1 MANDGRRGRGRS
13 VNFEYLKWDESLA
26 AALQSFSNLMNLFN
40 FLLLQAS
47 GDVDK
52 VLEWMK
58 YLQRRG
64 FIDERFD
71 LEKFREQLEHQ
82 AIIQPDGEGY
92 SLTARG
98 EQQIRKESLKLIFNN
113 LKRGGFGQHRTPHT
127 GDGGERLP
135 ENRPYQF
142 GDPITQIDAFATI
155 NNAVKRSGVDD
166 IQLGEQDF
174 EVFDT
179 EHTSSCA
186 TVLLIDLSHSMILYG
201 EDRITPAKQVALA
214 LYELITTQFPK
225 DSLHVAYFGDD
236 ARMIEVRDI
245 PYLKVGPFHTNTKA
259 GLQLAQN
266 VLRNQKHP
274 NKQVFMITDGK
285 PSAIFENGRLYK
297 NSFGLDP
304 KIVNQTLEEAAACK
318 RQGIV
323 ITTFMVT
330 EDPYL
335 VQFVEE
341 LSRINSG
348 RAYYSSLDNLGNY
361 IFADYA
367 KNRRRNVR

>member
-1 MANDGRRGRGRS
+1 M
-13 VNFEYLKWDESLA
+13 DE
-26 AALQSFSNLMNLFN
+26 
-40 FLLLQAS
+40 
-47 GDVDK
+47 
-52 VLEWMK
+52 
-58 YLQRRG
+58 
-64 FIDERFD
+64 
-71 LEKFREQLEHQ
+71 
-82 AIIQPDGEGY
+82 
-92 SLTARG
+92 
-98 EQQIRKESLKLIFNN
+98 IR
-113 LKRGGFGQHRTPHT
+113 
-127 GDGGERLP
+127 
-135 ENRPYQF
+135 
-142 GDPITQIDAFATI
+142 
-155 NNAVKRSGVDD
+155 
-166 IQLGEQDF
+166 LGEQDF
-174 EVFDT
+174 EVFET

-367 KNRRRNVR
+367 RNRRRNVR

>member
-1 MANDGRRGRGRS
+1 MS
-13 VNFEYLKWDESLA
+13 
-26 AALQSFSNLMNLFN
+26 LFN

-82 AIIQPDGEGY
+82 AIMQPDGEGY

-135 ENRPYQF
+135 ETRPYRF

-155 NNAVKRSGVDD
+155 NNAVKRGGVDE

-259 GLQLAQN
+259 GLQLAQT

-274 NKQVFMITDGK
+274 NHDHRRQALGDLRERPPVQEFLWVGSQDRQSDPGRGRRLQAPGHRDHHLHGHRRPLPGAVRGGTLPHQQRPRLLLVARQPGQLHLRRLRQK
-285 PSAIFENGRLYK
+285 PPPQRPL
-297 NSFGLDP
+297 
-304 KIVNQTLEEAAACK
+304 
-318 RQGIV
+318 
-323 ITTFMVT
+323 
-330 EDPYL
+330 
-335 VQFVEE
+335 
-341 LSRINSG
+341 
-348 RAYYSSLDNLGNY
+348 RA
-361 IFADYA
+361 
-367 KNRRRNVR
+367 

>member
-1 MANDGRRGRGRS
+1 M
-13 VNFEYLKWDESLA
+13 NFQYLKWDESLA
-26 AALQSFSNLMNLFN
+26 AALQNFSNLMNLFN

-47 GDVDK
+47 GDVDR

-64 FIDERFD
+64 FIDEQYD
-71 LEKFREQLEHQ
+71 LEEFREQLERQ
-82 AIIQPDGEGY
+82 QIIQREGESH

-113 LKRGGFGQHRTPHT
+113 LKRGGFGQHRTPQT

-135 ENRPYQF
+135 ETRPYRF

-166 IQLGEQDF
+166 IRLGEQDF
-174 EVFDT
+174 EVFET

-330 EDPYL
+330 EDPHL
-335 VQFVEE
+335 VRFVEE

-367 KNRRRNVR
+367 RNRRRNVR

>member
-13 VNFEYLKWDESLA
+13 VNFQYLKWDESLA
-26 AALQSFSNLMNLFN
+26 AALQNFSNLMNLFN

-82 AIIQPDGEGY
+82 AIIQPDGESY

-135 ENRPYQF
+135 ENRPYRF

>member
-13 VNFEYLKWDESLA
+13 VNFQYLKWDESLA
-26 AALQSFSNLMNLFN
+26 AALQNFSNLMNLFN

-82 AIIQPDGEGY
+82 AIIQPDGESY

-98 EQQIRKESLKLIFNN
+98 EQQIRKESLKLVFNN

-135 ENRPYQF
+135 ETRPYRF

-174 EVFDT
+174 EVFET

-367 KNRRRNVR
+367 RNRRRNVR

>member
-1 MANDGRRGRGRS
+1 M
-13 VNFEYLKWDESLA
+13 
-26 AALQSFSNLMNLFN
+26 
-40 FLLLQAS
+40 
-47 GDVDK
+47 
-52 VLEWMK
+52 
-58 YLQRRG
+58 
-64 FIDERFD
+64 
-71 LEKFREQLEHQ
+71 
-82 AIIQPDGEGY
+82 
-92 SLTARG
+92 
-98 EQQIRKESLKLIFNN
+98 
-113 LKRGGFGQHRTPHT
+113 
-127 GDGGERLP
+127 
-135 ENRPYQF
+135 
-142 GDPITQIDAFATI
+142 
-155 NNAVKRSGVDD
+155 
-166 IQLGEQDF
+166 
-174 EVFDT
+174 
-179 EHTSSCA
+179 
-186 TVLLIDLSHSMILYG
+186 
-201 EDRITPAKQVALA
+201 ALA
-214 LYELITTQFPK
+214 LYELITSQFPK

-259 GLQLAQN
+259 GLQLAQQ

-304 KIVNQTLEEAAACK
+304 KIVNQTLQEAAACK

-341 LSRINSG
+341 LSRVNSG